1 VEYWHIDDL
10 DCADP
15 EEVLPVLENKVLDLL
30 ERLGNGG

>member
-1 VEYWHIDDL
+1 L

-30 ERLGNGG
+30 KKLGNGGCS